1 MKGLHYETHYS
12 GSSCRRGWIGAEIPA
27 LPGCISEGETVL
39 EILMNIREA
48 AEGWMTVAT
57 ERAVTD
63 TDAQVVELE
72 L

>member
-1 MKGLHYETHYS
+1 MKLTILVHPADEG
-12 GSSCRRGWIGAEIPA
+12 GFGAEIPA

-39 EILMNIREA
+39 DILMNIREA
-48 AEGWMTVAT
+48 TEGWMTVAT

>member
-1 MKGLHYETHYS
+1 MKLTILVHPADEG
-12 GSSCRRGWIGAEIPA
+12 GFGAEIPA

-39 EILMNIREA
+39 DILMNIREA